1 MTEEERTRF
10 AMVLREAERVRARI
24 TEDETATR
32 TEDGGLKPEAC
43 GLKPGLQLL
52 ADAFGR
58 ELLANSG
65 SR

>member
-32 TEDGGLKPEAC
+32 TEDGGDYPVPVVPIGDPSPAM
-43 GLKPGLQLL
+43 
-52 ADAFGR
+52 AAR
-58 ELLANSG
+58 HRVRRVA
-65 SR
+65 